1 MLEFFFCSKGWL
13 LTGCLT
19 VHVQAV
25 LTGDPLKLKTFE
37 MLLLGR
43 VKAREG
49 TRMKVEG
56 GGGHEMELHIANPP
70 KIHGPGILH
79 TSKCIASQFPN

>member
-56 GGGHEMELHIANPP
+56 GGGMRWSF
-70 KIHGPGILH
+70 ILR
-79 TSKCIASQFPN
+79 TPQKYMGLAFYTQVNA

>member
-56 GGGHEMELHIANPP
+56 GGGGMRWSF
-70 KIHGPGILH
+70 ILR
-79 TSKCIASQFPN
+79 TPQKYMGLAFYTQVNA

>member
-13 LTGCLT
+13 LRGCLT

-43 VKAREG
+43 VKAQEG

-56 GGGHEMELHIANPP
+56 GGGARDGASYCEPP
-70 KIHGPGILH
+70 KNTWAWHFTH
-79 TSKCIASQFPN
+79 K